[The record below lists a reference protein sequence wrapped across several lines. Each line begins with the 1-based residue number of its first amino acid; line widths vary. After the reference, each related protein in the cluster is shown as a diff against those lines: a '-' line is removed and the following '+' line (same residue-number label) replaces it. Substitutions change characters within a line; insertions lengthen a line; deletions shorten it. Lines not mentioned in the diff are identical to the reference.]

1 MAVSVGVERV
11 QTMAGS
17 VGVEESRP
25 CLDKRQQHRPNIQS
39 RIVALDYF
47 HLTHNSFARPPDH

>member
-1 MAVSVGVERV
+1 
-11 QTMAGS
+11 MAGS